1 MIDKSVFEKIKDLKT
16 EYEDLEKRLNEE
28 ENKVLVDSV
37 KGSSK
42 YYPYTQHTMTV
53 EGIQDSRRYKKYK
66 RMLKKKQKEIEKKM
80 VNFEYQMHYV
90 DDGEMKTLL
99 RLKYIDGLTNF
110 QIAHKMNEKG
120 NKKYTEDSVRMQIK
134 RFLEKN

>member
-1 MIDKSVFEKIKDLKT
+1 
-16 EYEDLEKRLNEE
+16 
-28 ENKVLVDSV
+28 
-37 KGSSK
+37 
-42 YYPYTQHTMTV
+42 
-53 EGIQDSRRYKKYK
+53 
-66 RMLKKKQKEIEKKM
+66 M

-134 RFLEKN
+134 RFLEKNQYLFGHVRFKRDKMLIGNKVAVQKWTSPQLQSIFRILYYMSCVCRVDESQLFYFIKKE

>member
-66 RMLKKKQKEIEKKM
+66 
-80 VNFEYQMHYV
+80 
-90 DDGEMKTLL
+90 
-99 RLKYIDGLTNF
+99 
-110 QIAHKMNEKG
+110 
-120 NKKYTEDSVRMQIK
+120 SK
-134 RFLEKN
+134 R